1 MCKVSIEVWN
11 KYVDKNNNEIN
22 AEAKDGDIEVDKLE
36 INKIRKERNKLK
48 KYIKAGEDLQ
58 LYNETVGLEIYK
70 KEECINNIKEK
81 INKEKKAIYRLNRVM
96 DLLK

>member
-1 MCKVSIEVWN
+1 MYDNIILEIIEHV
-11 KYVDKNNNEIN
+11 
-22 AEAKDGDIEVDKLE
+22 KDDIKVDKLE

-48 KYIKAGEDLQ
+48 KYIKAGEDIQ
-58 LYNETVGLEIYK
+58 LYNETLGLEIFK

-81 INKEKKAIYRLNRVM
+81 INKEKKAIYRLNKVM

>member
-1 MCKVSIEVWN
+1 MYE
-11 KYVDKNNNEIN
+11 DKILEIIQHV
-22 AEAKDGDIEVDKLE
+22 KDDIEVDKLE

-58 LYNETVGLEIYK
+58 LYNETLGLEIFK

-81 INKEKKAIYRLNRVM
+81 INKEKKAIYRLKVCEKILNNEEV
-96 DLLK
+96 

>member
-1 MCKVSIEVWN
+1 MYENIIL
-11 KYVDKNNNEIN
+11 EIIQHV
-22 AEAKDGDIEVDKLE
+22 KDDIEVDKLE

-58 LYNETVGLEIYK
+58 LYNETLGLEIFK

>member
-1 MCKVSIEVWN
+1 MYDNIILEIIEHV
-11 KYVDKNNNEIN
+11 
-22 AEAKDGDIEVDKLE
+22 KDDIKVDKLE

-58 LYNETVGLEIYK
+58 LYNETLGLEIFK

>member
-1 MCKVSIEVWN
+1 MYEDIIS
-11 KYVDKNNNEIN
+11 EIIQHV
-22 AEAKDGDIEVDKLE
+22 KDDIEVDKLE

-58 LYNETVGLEIYK
+58 LYNETLGLEIFK

>member
-1 MCKVSIEVWN
+1 MYEDIIL
-11 KYVDKNNNEIN
+11 EIIQHV
-22 AEAKDGDIEVDKLE
+22 KDDIEVDKLE

-58 LYNETVGLEIYK
+58 LYNETLGLEIFK

-96 DLLK
+96 ELLK

>member
-1 MCKVSIEVWN
+1 MYEDIIL
-11 KYVDKNNNEIN
+11 EIIQHV
-22 AEAKDGDIEVDKLE
+22 KDDIEVDKLE

-70 KEECINNIKEK
+70 KEECINNIKER

>member
-1 MCKVSIEVWN
+1 MYE
-11 KYVDKNNNEIN
+11 EIIL
-22 AEAKDGDIEVDKLE
+22 EIIQHVKDDIEVDKLE

-48 KYIKAGEDLQ
+48 KYIKEGEDLQ
-58 LYNETVGLEIYK
+58 LYNETLGLEIFK

>member
-1 MCKVSIEVWN
+1 MYEEKIKDIIQN
-11 KYVDKNNNEIN
+11 IKNEI
-22 AEAKDGDIEVDKLE
+22 DFDKSELS
-36 INKIRKERNKLK
+36 KIRKERNKLK

-70 KEECINNIKEK
+70 KEECINNIKER

>member
-1 MCKVSIEVWN
+1 MYEDIIV
-11 KYVDKNNNEIN
+11 EIIQHV
-22 AEAKDGDIEVDKLE
+22 KDDIEVDKLE

-58 LYNETVGLEIYK
+58 LYNETLGLEIFK

>member
-1 MCKVSIEVWN
+1 MYEDIIL
-11 KYVDKNNNEIN
+11 EIIQHI
-22 AEAKDGDIEVDKLE
+22 KDDIEVDKLE

-58 LYNETVGLEIYK
+58 LYNETLGLEIFK

-81 INKEKKAIYRLNRVM
+81 INKEKKAIYRLNKAI

>member
-1 MCKVSIEVWN
+1 MYEDIIL
-11 KYVDKNNNEIN
+11 EIIQHV
-22 AEAKDGDIEVDKLE
+22 KDDIEVDKLE

-48 KYIKAGEDLQ
+48 KYIKVGEDLQ
-58 LYNETVGLEIYK
+58 LYNETLGLEIFK

>member
-1 MCKVSIEVWN
+1 MYEDIIL
-11 KYVDKNNNEIN
+11 EIIQHV
-22 AEAKDGDIEVDKLE
+22 KDDIEVDKLE

-58 LYNETVGLEIYK
+58 LYNETLGLEILK

-81 INKEKKAIYRLNRVM
+81 INKEKKAIYRLYKAI

>member
-1 MCKVSIEVWN
+1 MYEDIILEIIEHV
-11 KYVDKNNNEIN
+11 KN
-22 AEAKDGDIEVDKLE
+22 DIEADKLE

-58 LYNETVGLEIYK
+58 LYNETVGLEIFK
-70 KEECINNIKEK
+70 KEDCINSIKEK
-81 INKEKKAIYRLNRVM
+81 INKEKKAIYRLNKAI

>member
-1 MCKVSIEVWN
+1 MYE
-11 KYVDKNNNEIN
+11 DKILEIIQHV
-22 AEAKDGDIEVDKLE
+22 KDDIEVDKLE

-58 LYNETVGLEIYK
+58 LYNETLGLEIFK

-81 INKEKKAIYRLNRVM
+81 INKEKKAIYRLYKAI

>member
-1 MCKVSIEVWN
+1 MYE
-11 KYVDKNNNEIN
+11 DKINEIIQHV
-22 AEAKDGDIEVDKLE
+22 KDDIEVDKLE

-58 LYNETVGLEIYK
+58 LYNETLGLEIFK

-81 INKEKKAIYRLNRVM
+81 INKEKKAIYRLNKAI

>member
-1 MCKVSIEVWN
+1 MYEEIILEIIEHV
-11 KYVDKNNNEIN
+11 
-22 AEAKDGDIEVDKLE
+22 KDDIEVDKLE

-81 INKEKKAIYRLNRVM
+81 INKEKKAIYRLDKVM

>member
-1 MCKVSIEVWN
+1 MYEDIIL
-11 KYVDKNNNEIN
+11 EIIQHI
-22 AEAKDGDIEVDKLE
+22 KDDIEVDKLE

-70 KEECINNIKEK
+70 KEDCINNIKEK
-81 INKEKKAIYRLNRVM
+81 INKEKKAIYRLYKAIE
-96 DLLK
+96 LLK

>member
-1 MCKVSIEVWN
+1 MYDDLILEIIQHVKV
-11 KYVDKNNNEIN
+11 
-22 AEAKDGDIEVDKLE
+22 DIDIDKLE

-58 LYNETVGLEIYK
+58 LYNETLGLEIFK

-81 INKEKKAIYRLNRVM
+81 INKEKKAIYRLNKVM
-96 DLLK
+96 ELLK

>member
-1 MCKVSIEVWN
+1 MYEV
-11 KYVDKNNNEIN
+11 KILEIIKNIKN
-22 AEAKDGDIEVDKLE
+22 DIEVDKLE

-58 LYNETVGLEIYK
+58 LYNETLGLEIFK

-81 INKEKKAIYRLNRVM
+81 INKEKKAIYRLNKAM
-96 DLLK
+96 ELLK

>member
-1 MCKVSIEVWN
+1 MYEDEILEIIQHIKV
-11 KYVDKNNNEIN
+11 
-22 AEAKDGDIEVDKLE
+22 DIDIDKLE

-58 LYNETVGLEIYK
+58 LYNETLGLEIFK
-70 KEECINNIKEK
+70 KEECINNIKER
-81 INKEKKAIYRLNRVM
+81 INKEKKAIYRLYKAM

>member
-1 MCKVSIEVWN
+1 MYEDIIL
-11 KYVDKNNNEIN
+11 EIIQHV
-22 AEAKDGDIEVDKLE
+22 KDDIEVDKLE

-58 LYNETVGLEIYK
+58 LYNETLGLEIFK
-70 KEECINNIKEK
+70 KEECINNIKER

>member
-1 MCKVSIEVWN
+1 MYEDIIL
-11 KYVDKNNNEIN
+11 EIIQHI
-22 AEAKDGDIEVDKLE
+22 KDDIEVDKLE

-58 LYNETVGLEIYK
+58 LYNETLGLEIYK

>member
-1 MCKVSIEVWN
+1 MYE
-11 KYVDKNNNEIN
+11 DKILEIIQHV
-22 AEAKDGDIEVDKLE
+22 KDDIEVDKLE

-58 LYNETVGLEIYK
+58 LYNETLGLEIFK

-96 DLLK
+96 GLLK

>member
-1 MCKVSIEVWN
+1 MYE
-11 KYVDKNNNEIN
+11 EIIL
-22 AEAKDGDIEVDKLE
+22 EIIQHVKDDIEVDKLE

-48 KYIKAGEDLQ
+48 KYIKAAEDLQ
-58 LYNETVGLEIYK
+58 LYNETLGLEIFK

>member
-1 MCKVSIEVWN
+1 MYE
-11 KYVDKNNNEIN
+11 EIIL
-22 AEAKDGDIEVDKLE
+22 EIIQHVKDDIEVDKLE

-58 LYNETVGLEIYK
+58 LYNETLGLEIFK

-81 INKEKKAIYRLNRVM
+81 INKEKKAIYRLYKAI